1 MRFTFI
7 CLLFLISASLAAQDN
22 VRVFLFDKEWSSV
35 KNMRQATYFMH
46 LVKENDSVYICRYY
60 RKEGP
65 MIKWETYRD
74 STLEIPNGRFAWYN
88 ERGRIDSFGTVANGR
103 KDRNWFY
110 QLNDSGRAKMED
122 YFENGKFKSRTNY
135 VSRTITLADGT
146 KEPLDKPKPVD
157 TVPEKTFT
165 VVQVAADFPGGIPAW
180 TNYLRYNLHTPE
192 RLLSVSRPDT
202 KCTVV
207 VDFTIHKDGKVR
219 DVFIWRSY
227 EWSAD
232 LEAMR
237 VIKEG
242 PDWKPAE
249 QNGKKVIY
257 KHRQSITYQIG
268 R

>member
-1 MRFTFI
+1 M
-7 CLLFLISASLAAQDN
+7 
-22 VRVFLFDKEWSSV
+22 
-35 KNMRQATYFMH
+35 
-46 LVKENDSVYICRYY
+46 
-60 RKEGP
+60 
-65 MIKWETYRD
+65 
-74 STLEIPNGRFAWYN
+74 
-88 ERGRIDSFGTVANGR
+88 
-103 KDRNWFY
+103 
-110 QLNDSGRAKMED
+110 
-122 YFENGKFKSRTNY
+122 
-135 VSRTITLADGT
+135 
-146 KEPLDKPKPVD
+146 
-157 TVPEKTFT
+157 
-165 VVQVAADFPGGIPAW
+165 VQVAADFPGGIPAW
-180 TNYLRYNLHTPE
+180 TNYLSQNLHTPE

-207 VDFTIHKDGKVR
+207 VDFLVQKDGKVG